1 MSEPVLVVTHSA
13 CLEHDP
19 GEGHPESP
27 ARLRAV
33 LEGVRAFAGEA
44 AAELAEAPR
53 VSPEALLRVHTPAYL
68 EWLERQFP
76 AEGTAWIDA
85 DTAMSPGT
93 REALARQA
101 GAVEYA
107 VGRVLAGPVRR
118 AFCAVRPPGHH
129 AEPAAAMG
137 FCFYN
142 GVALGAAAALA
153 AGLDRVAIVDFD
165 VHHGNGTEACL
176 GGEARVLLCSL
187 FQHPLYPG
195 SDLAPPD
202 NAIFVPLAAGT
213 AGAAYRAA
221 FAERIEPALARFR
234 PQLVMVSA
242 GFDAH
247 AGDPLAGLMLEDA
260 DYAWLT
266 RRIVAVAEASAG
278 GRVVSVLEGGYRLA
292 ALRGAT
298 LAHLQ
303 ALAGPDAPG
312 ASSSG

>member
-1 MSEPVLVVTHSA
+1 MLVVWHPA

-27 ARLRAV
+27 ARLGAV
-33 LEGVRAFAGEA
+33 LEAVQTFAEDTG
-44 AAELAEAPR
+44 AELAEAPE
-53 VSPEALLRVHTPAYL
+53 VSRESLLRVHSADYL
-68 EWLERQFP
+68 DWLEGHFP
-76 AEGTAWIDA
+76 ADGIAWIDA

-93 REALARQA
+93 REAVARQA

-107 VGRVLAGPVRR
+107 VGRVIAGPLRR

-129 AEPAAAMG
+129 AEPDAAMG

-142 GVALGAAAALA
+142 GIAVGAAAALA
-153 AGLDRVAIVDFD
+153 AGLERVAIVDFD
-165 VHHGNGTEACL
+165 VHHGNGTEAWL
-176 GGEARVLLCSL
+176 RGEPRALLCSL

-195 SDLAPPD
+195 TSLEPPD
-202 NAIFVPLAAGT
+202 NAVLVPLAAGT
-213 AGAAYRAA
+213 AGSAYRQA
-221 FAERIEPALARFR
+221 FSEQVEPALVRFR
-234 PQLVMVSA
+234 PQLVLVSA

-247 AGDPLAGLMLEDA
+247 AGDPLAGLMLEDE

-292 ALRGAT
+292 ALRAAT

-303 ALAGPDAPG
+303 ALSGSGAGT

>member
-1 MSEPVLVVTHSA
+1 MLVVTHPA

-19 GEGHPESP
+19 GAGHPESP

-33 LEGVRAFAGEA
+33 LEGVRAFAAEA
-44 AAELAEAPR
+44 SVELAEAPR
-53 VSPEALLRVHTPAYL
+53 VSREALLRVHTAGYL
-68 EWLERQFP
+68 DWLERQFP
-76 AEGTAWIDA
+76 AEGTTWVDA
-85 DTAMSPGT
+85 DTALSPGT
-93 REALARQA
+93 REAVARQA

-107 VGRVLAGPVRR
+107 VGRVLAGGVRR

-153 AGLDRVAIVDFD
+153 GGLQRVAIVDFD

-176 GGEARVLLCSL
+176 GGESRVLLCSL

-213 AGAAYRAA
+213 DGAVYRRA
-221 FAERIEPALARFR
+221 FAERVEPALARFR
-234 PQLVMVSA
+234 PELILVSA
-242 GFDAH
+242 GFDGH
-247 AGDPLAGLMLEDA
+247 VGDPLAGLMLEDA

-266 RRIVAVAEASAG
+266 RRIVAAAEASAG
-278 GRVVSVLEGGYRLA
+278 GRVVSVLEGGYRLD
-292 ALRGAT
+292 ALRGAA
-298 LAHLQ
+298 LAHLRELGGT
-303 ALAGPDAPG
+303 ARPAASAAG
-312 ASSSG
+312 